1 MTNAM
6 DEVRRFLKKDDLP
19 GAVRSLRPHAESAPV
34 PELAEAVRALADAA
48 GFEDLA
54 DAAGFED
61 LADAAGAAAERP
73 GEPQALY
80 DFGYACVERG
90 IAFLAVAPLREAL
103 RLLPDSRPLLAE
115 LVSALED
122 ENRHAEAAALL
133 SGRGGA
139 LPAWP
144 ETYLLAHHTLLAG
157 DLDTAER
164 IGRALPA
171 PEDPQWSGAHDRQL
185 RRLDRTGR
193 ARRAQRAAGH
203 TDPLGRADLRGWHY
217 GLTGG
222 LLGTLSPY
230 GWDAGMTGRFAYLG
244 DTHATCRRGLGR
256 LALALEAAGRRP
268 TTISLLPGRSDR
280 ILGLAAARLLE
291 LPAVPYA
298 PARGD
303 TVVVAYDLNAA
314 DPDLVRTLHAR
325 TDGQIL
331 AEHATCWTDPPA
343 VSADFSALLC
353 QFVAPP
359 WKDDQR
365 SEEEIARD
373 VAHAAADPDEGDG
386 ATPPDPD
393 EAFRAFVA
401 AVGADWLTA
410 PRDRVASP
418 GPVPGSR
425 FA

>member
-6 DEVRRFLKKDDLP
+6 DEVHRFLKSDDLP
-19 GAVRSLRPHAESAPV
+19 GAVRSLRPHAESAPIA
-34 PELAEAVRALADAA
+34 ELAKATRALADAA
-48 GFEDLA
+48 GFKDLA
-54 DAAGFED
+54 G
-61 LADAAGAAAERP
+61 AAGAAAERP

-80 DFGYACVERG
+80 DLGYACVERG
-90 IAFLAVAPLREAL
+90 VPFLAVAPLREAL
-103 RLLPDSRPLLAE
+103 RLLPDARPVLAE

-133 SGRGGA
+133 SGRGDR
-139 LPAWP
+139 LSAWP
-144 ETYLLAHHTLLAG
+144 ETYLLVHHTLLAG

-164 IGRALPA
+164 IGRTLPA
-171 PEDPQWSGAHDRQL
+171 PEDPQWAGAHDRQTRRL
-185 RRLDRTGR
+185 RRTDR
-193 ARRAQRAAGH
+193 ARRAQGEAGRA
-203 TDPLGRADLRGWHY
+203 DPLGRTDLRGWHY

-230 GWDAGMTGRFAYLG
+230 GWDAGMTGRYAYLG
-244 DTHATCRRGLGR
+244 DTHEQCRHGLSR

-268 TTISLLPGRSDR
+268 ATVSLLPDRSDR
-280 ILGLAAARLLE
+280 ILGLAAARVLG
-291 LPAVPYA
+291 LPCVPYE
-298 PARGD
+298 PDRTD
-303 TVVVAYDLNAA
+303 TLVVAYDLNAT

-325 TDGQIL
+325 ADGQIL
-331 AEHATCWTDPPA
+331 SEHATCWTHPPA

-353 QFVAPP
+353 QFVSPP

-365 SEEEIARD
+365 PEEEIAREI
-373 VAHAAADPDEGDG
+373 AQAAPDPDEGDG

-393 EAFRAFVA
+393 EAFRAFVT
-401 AVGADWLTA
+401 AVRTGWLTE

-418 GPVPGSR
+418 GPVSSSR

>member
-1 MTNAM
+1 MTNTM

-19 GAVRSLRPHAESAPV
+19 GAVRSLRPHAETASITELAKAARA
-34 PELAEAVRALADAA
+34 LAEAA
-48 GFEDLA
+48 GFKELA
-54 DAAGFED
+54 RAAK
-61 LADAAGAAAERP
+61 AAAERP
-73 GEPQALY
+73 GAPQALY
-80 DFGYACVERG
+80 DLGYACVEHG

-103 RLLPDSRPLLAE
+103 RMLPDSRPLLAE

-122 ENRHAEAAALL
+122 EHRHAEAVALL
-133 SGRGGA
+133 SGRGQA

-144 ETYLLAHHTLLAG
+144 ETYLLVHHTLLAG

-164 IGRALPA
+164 IGSALPA
-171 PEDPQWSGAHDRQL
+171 PEDPQWSGAHDRQR
-185 RRLDRTGR
+185 RRLHRTGQ
-193 ARRAQRAAGH
+193 ARRAQSAAGYA
-203 TDPLGRADLRGWHY
+203 DPLGRADLRGWHY

-230 GWDAGMTGRFAYLG
+230 GWDAGMTGRYAYLG
-244 DTHATCRRGLGR
+244 DTHEQCRRGLAR

-268 TTISLLPGRSDR
+268 TTVSLLPGRSDR
-280 ILGLAAARLLE
+280 ILGLAAGRVLG
-291 LPAVPYA
+291 LPAVPYE
-298 PARGD
+298 PARTD
-303 TVVVAYDLNAA
+303 TLVVAYDLNAT
-314 DPDLVRTLHAR
+314 DPDLLRTLHAR
-325 TDGQIL
+325 ADGQIL
-331 AEHATCWTDPPA
+331 SEHATCWTDPPA

-353 QFVAPP
+353 QLVSPP

-373 VAHAAADPDEGDG
+373 IAQAAAGPDEGDG

-393 EAFRAFVA
+393 EAFRAFA
-401 AVGADWLTA
+401 CAVRDGWLTA

-418 GPVPGSR
+418 GPVPSSR